1 MPTAAD
7 AAPQAPTVEAPR
19 LHRYTTR
26 DGMVL
31 GAAAG
36 FGFAAFESADYTSNA
51 LFTRI
56 GLSLW
61 GTAATRIGSA
71 RTAGAPAPVA
81 AGDRALVQLPLGPTG
96 IGIAAAR
103 VGS

>member
-7 AAPQAPTVEAPR
+7 PAPHAPTAEAPR
-19 LHRYTTR
+19 IPRSTTR

-31 GAAAG
+31 GDAVG
-36 FGFAAFESADYTSNA
+36 FGFAAFESADYTFNA

-56 GLSLW
+56 GLSLL

-71 RTAGAPAPVA
+71 RTVGAPVPVV
-81 AGDRALVQLPLGPTG
+81 AGDRALVRLPLGPTG
-96 IGIAAAR
+96 IGIAAAG